1 VRPLQCRVDVVLEDG
16 ADRAGVEYAAA
27 PQDRPLRI
35 TDSVAPRVLLSYEGL
50 WMKTMG
56 SDQTVSAL
64 APAT

>member
-1 VRPLQCRVDVVLEDG
+1 M
-16 ADRAGVEYAAA
+16 EYAAA

-35 TDSVAPRVLLSYEGL
+35 TDSVAPGVLLSYEGP